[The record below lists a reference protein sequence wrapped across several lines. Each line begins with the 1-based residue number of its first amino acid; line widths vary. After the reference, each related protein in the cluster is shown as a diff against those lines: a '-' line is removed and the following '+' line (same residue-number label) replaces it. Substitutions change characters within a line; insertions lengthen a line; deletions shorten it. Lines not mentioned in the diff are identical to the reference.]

1 MPGRPDKEE
10 TYRAL
15 MPMLEGLAA
24 EPDFTAMAGNLMAAL
39 REAMGFLWIGLYR
52 VAAVNGGAG
61 GATHELL
68 LGPFQGPVACTRIGY
83 GKGVCGACWQR
94 REPIIVPDVHQFPG
108 HIACSD
114 RSRSE
119 IVLPVFRG
127 GEVALVLDADSE
139 SPGAFDQTDLQ
150 YLQRVVAL
158 LEKNL

>member
-1 MPGRPDKEE
+1 
-10 TYRAL
+10 
-15 MPMLEGLAA
+15 
-24 EPDFTAMAGNLMAAL
+24 
-39 REAMGFLWIGLYR
+39 
-52 VAAVNGGAG
+52 
-61 GATHELL
+61 
-68 LGPFQGPVACTRIGY
+68 VACTRIGY